1 MEIAVYV
8 FTGFLEAGKTTLINE
23 TLTDPRFNTGERTL
37 ILSCEEGIEEYEPES
52 FPHGNVFFESIDK
65 PSQLNPDKLSALQK
79 KHKAERVMI
88 EYNGMW
94 LNEELYNAMPQDWYI
109 YQEIMSA
116 DANTFLNYDK
126 NVRALVVDKLKN
138 CELVAFNRFTGG
150 EEDKLALHKI
160 VRSVSRAV
168 NIVYEYPDH
177 TVEYDEIEDP
187 LPYDLSADVVEISD
201 RDFAI
206 FYRDLA
212 EDMEKYNGK
221 TVRFTGI
228 VLRDDKKLP
237 KDNYIVGRHVM
248 TCCADDITYCH
259 FVCEASGASPL
270 KTEDW
275 VTLTAK
281 IKITNHKLYRS
292 RGPVLSEISVEK
304 REALPREERIATFY

>member
-1 MEIAVYV
+1 MDIAVYV

-23 TLTDPRFNTGERTL
+23 TLADPRFNTGERTL
-37 ILSCEEGIEEYEPES
+37 ILSCEEGIEEYEPDT
-52 FPHGNVFFESIDK
+52 FPHENVFFESIDK
-65 PSQLNPDKLSALQK
+65 ISQLNADKLTALQK

-94 LNEELYNAMPQDWYI
+94 LNEQLYNAMPQNWYI

-116 DANTFLNYDK
+116 DATTFSNYDK
-126 NVRALVVDKLKN
+126 NVRSYVVDKLKN
-138 CELVAFNRFTGG
+138 CELIAFNRFTGG
-150 EEDKLALHKI
+150 EEEKLVLHKI
-160 VRSVSRAV
+160 VRSVSRTV

-187 LPYDLSADVVEISD
+187 LPYDLSADVVEIDD

-228 VLRDDKKLP
+228 VLRDGKKLS
-237 KDNYIVGRHVM
+237 KSSYIVGRHVM

-259 FVCEASGASPL
+259 FACEADAASPL
-270 KTEDW
+270 QTEDW
-275 VTLTAK
+275 VSLTAK
-281 IKITNHKLYRS
+281 IELANHKLYRS
-292 RGPVLSEISVEK
+292 RGPVLREISAEK
-304 REALPREERIATFY
+304 REALPRDERIATFY

>member
-1 MEIAVYV
+1 MDIAVYV
-8 FTGFLEAGKTTLINE
+8 FTGFIEAGKTTLINE
-23 TLTDPRFNTGERTL
+23 TLADPRFNTGERTL
-37 ILSCEEGIEEYEPES
+37 ILACEQGIEEYEPDT
-52 FPHGNVFFESIDK
+52 FPHENVFLEIIEK
-65 PSQLNPDKLSALQK
+65 PSQLNTDKLSALQRK
-79 KHKAERVMI
+79 YKAERVMI

-94 LNEELYNAMPQDWYI
+94 LNEELYKALPQNWYI

-126 NVRALVVDKLKN
+126 NARAYVVDKLKN
-138 CELVAFNRFTGG
+138 CELVAFNRFSGD
-150 EEDKLALHKI
+150 EDRKTALHKV

-187 LPYDLSADVVEISD
+187 LPYDLSADVVEIAD

-212 EDMEKYNGK
+212 EDVEKYNGK

-237 KDNYIVGRHVM
+237 KNNYIVGRHVM

-259 FVCEASGASPL
+259 FVCEAEGASSL
-270 KTEDW
+270 QTEEW
-275 VTLTAK
+275 VSLTAK
-281 IKITNHKLYRS
+281 IQLANHKLYRG
-292 RGPVLSEISVEK
+292 RGPVLREIAIERQEPLS
-304 REALPREERIATFY
+304 REERLATFY